1 MEWVPAP
8 TPINENRRAQA
19 VEKTGII
26 GTDQIYLFDIY
37 VEIAKDISGYDAGS
51 FSLYDSQNQ
60 CMISEIGKPE
70 PREIHRKADKAASIC
85 SYVLLEK
92 NPLIVFDLKKHDIFK
107 YHPAVESGM
116 VHSYCGFPVRNK
128 DGYAMGTFCI
138 FNFGGI
144 KEIPEEKLDLIE
156 KLVSRLALQID
167 TQTDQKELTSQKISK
182 SVDVFYDFN
191 TEFKLTD
198 YKNFI
203 DVCSGLNLSKD
214 IASNLINSGLC
225 ELKNNNV
232 ILSSEGNELQEKM
245 NVFTRVYN
253 NIKVEGK
260 EANSLIDNA
269 LDELSEL

>member
-26 GTDQIYLFDIY
+26 GTDQIYIFDIY

-138 FNFGGI
+138 FHFAGI
-144 KEIPEEKLDLIE
+144 KELSSDKLDLIE
-156 KLVSRLALQID
+156 KII
-167 TQTDQKELTSQKISK
+167 KIKAARPIINNEKVAINK
-182 SVDVFYDFN
+182 SIKTVD
-191 TEFKLTD
+191 EASL
-198 YKNFI
+198 NF
-203 DVCSGLNLSKD
+203 
-214 IASNLINSGLC
+214 
-225 ELKNNNV
+225 
-232 ILSSEGNELQEKM
+232 
-245 NVFTRVYN
+245 
-253 NIKVEGK
+253 
-260 EANSLIDNA
+260 
-269 LDELSEL
+269 

>member
-37 VEIAKDISGYDAGS
+37 LEIAKDISGYDAGS
-51 FSLYDSQNQ
+51 FSLYDSKNQ
-60 CMISEIGKPE
+60 CMISEIGKQE

-92 NPLIVFDLKKHDIFK
+92 NPLIVFDLKTHDTFK
-107 YHPAVESGM
+107 YHPAVTSGM

-138 FNFGGI
+138 YHFGGI
-144 KEIPEEKLDLIE
+144 KEIPREKLDLIE

-167 TQTDQKELTSQKISK
+167 TQTEQKELTSQKISK

-191 TEFKLTD
+191 SKFKLTD

-225 ELKNNNV
+225 ELKNDNV

>member
-138 FNFGGI
+138 FNFDGI

-191 TEFKLTD
+191 SEFKLTD

-214 IASNLINSGLC
+214 IASNLISSGLC

>member
-19 VEKTGII
+19 TEKTGII
-26 GTDQIYLFDIY
+26 GTDQVHLFDIY
-37 VEIAKDISGYDAGS
+37 LEIAKDISGYEGGS
-51 FSLYDSQNQ
+51 FSLYDSKYQ
-60 CMISEIGKPE
+60 CGISSIGFQKE
-70 PREIHRKADKAASIC
+70 PHQKNDKSDSIC

-107 YHPAVESGM
+107 YHPAVASGM

-144 KEIPEEKLDLIE
+144 KEIPKEKLDLIE

-191 TEFKLTD
+191 SEFKLTD